1 MAAENAVILDWLQ
14 VYARFLL
21 TYGMHLL
28 HVIYLISFTKCSETS
43 ASPWDRMYITG
54 YEYTAAPIKTML
66 MSYNA
71 IISIYPL

>member
-1 MAAENAVILDWLQ
+1 
-14 VYARFLL
+14 
-21 TYGMHLL
+21 
-28 HVIYLISFTKCSETS
+28 
-43 ASPWDRMYITG
+43 MYITG